1 MCAAVTVGTQ
11 FNVNGISYGKPKPN
25 SAGGKNVALVGPDR
39 KGLLLSTP
47 LMINWGVNENDFDGS
62 GKKSYDMAIQFPSDD
77 YPNADASAFLEN
89 MKALE
94 AKIKN
99 DAVSMSKDW
108 FNKPSMIPDVVE
120 ALWSPMLKYPKD
132 KSTQQPDYTR
142 APTLRVKIPY
152 WEGVFKN
159 VEIYDIE
166 QNQVFPDPENPDLTP
181 GDIIQS
187 GSQVALLVQ
196 CGGIWFANGKFGIT
210 WKLFQARVKP
220 KASLR
225 GKCWVPLG
233 DDDVK
238 QLRAQPDTSASN
250 DQSQSVQVVDSDDED
265 DMNHE
270 EQGQSHAAQPPV
282 EPPMPAA
289 VDTLQE
295 DQDEPEEESEPVP
308 VVAPKKVKKVVKK
321 KAGQ

>member
-1 MCAAVTVGTQ
+1 MCAAVTIGTQ
-11 FNVNGISYGKPKPN
+11 FNASGVSYGKPKLN
-25 SAGGKNVALVGPDR
+25 AAGGKNVPLIGPDR

-47 LMINWGVNENDFDGS
+47 LMINWGVNENDFEGS
-62 GKKSYDMAIQFPSDD
+62 GKKSYDMALQFPSDD
-77 YPNADASAFLEN
+77 YPNADASAFLDN

-94 AKIKN
+94 AKIKA
-99 DAVSMSKDW
+99 DAVTKSKDW
-108 FNKPSMIPDVVE
+108 FNKPSMIPDVVD
-120 ALWSPMLKYPKD
+120 ALWTPMLKYGKD

-152 WEGVFKN
+152 WDGVFKN

-166 QNQVFPDPENPDLTP
+166 QNLVFPDPENPDLTP

-187 GSQVALLVQ
+187 GSHVALLMQ

-238 QLRAQPDTSASN
+238 QLRAQPDTSVSN
-250 DQSQSVQVVDSDDED
+250 EQSQSVQVVDSDDED
-265 DMNHE
+265 E
-270 EQGQSHAAQPPV
+270 EQGHSAQAQAAQEPV
-282 EPPMPAA
+282 QPSMPAEE
-289 VDTLQE
+289 VDAL
-295 DQDEPEEESEPVP
+295 QDEPEDESEPVQ